1 MRPKYVVGMPALFAY
16 APPWAW
22 ASACGALALIYFL
35 AWPRRK
41 AEGLPRGLRRFAI
54 RWFHGLVWV
63 LLGTSLALHAVQDDD
78 HQARGVAK
86 VLAVLALAVYAAFVL
101 AAYGPRK
108 EPAGDA
114 VTGPRAR

>member
-1 MRPKYVVGMPALFAY
+1 MLGPMPALFAY

-41 AEGLPRGLRRFAI
+41 AQGLPRGLRRFAI

-63 LLGTSLALHAVQDDD
+63 LLGVSLALHAVQDDD
-78 HQARGVAK
+78 QLARRAAK
-86 VLAVLALAVYAAFVL
+86 LLAVLALVVYAAFVL
-101 AAYGPRK
+101 AAYGPRPK
-108 EPAGDA
+108 QADSDP

>member
-1 MRPKYVVGMPALFAY
+1 MPALFAY

-22 ASACGALALIYFL
+22 ASACGLLAVLYFL

-41 AEGLPRGLRRFAI
+41 AVGLPRGPRRFAV

-63 LLGTSLALHAVQDDD
+63 LLGVSLWLHAVNDEGNF
-78 HQARGVAK
+78 ARTAAK
-86 VLAVLALAVYAAFVL
+86 GLAVLALVVYVAFVL
-101 AAYGPRK
+101 AAYGPR
-108 EPAGDA
+108 PAEARSEDG

>member
-1 MRPKYVVGMPALFAY
+1 MVGGMPALFAY

-22 ASACGALALIYFL
+22 ASACGVLAVLYFI

-41 AEGLPRGLRRFAI
+41 AEGMAPGPRRFAV

-63 LLGTSLALHAVQDDD
+63 LLGVSLALHSVRDEDDL
-78 HQARGVAK
+78 ARTSAK
-86 VLAVLALAVYAAFVL
+86 ALAVVALLVYAVFVF
-101 AAYGPRK
+101 AAYGPRS
-108 EPAGDA
+108 EAAREDDG

>member
-1 MRPKYVVGMPALFAY
+1 MFMPMPALFSY

-41 AEGLPRGLRRFAI
+41 AEGLRRGPRRFVI

-63 LLGTSLALHAVQDDD
+63 LLGVSLALHAVQDDD
-78 HQARGVAK
+78 QLARRGAK
-86 VLAVLALAVYAAFVL
+86 VLAVLALIVYAVFVL
-101 AAYGPRK
+101 AAYGPRPK
-108 EPAGDA
+108 ETDGDA

>member
-1 MRPKYVVGMPALFAY
+1 MPALFAY

-22 ASACGALALIYFL
+22 ACACGLLAVLYFL

-41 AEGLPRGLRRFAI
+41 AEGLPRGPRRFAV

-63 LLGTSLALHAVQDDD
+63 LLGVSLALHSVRDEDDL
-78 HQARGVAK
+78 ARTAAK
-86 VLAVLALAVYAAFVL
+86 ALAVLALLVYGAFVF
-101 AAYGPRK
+101 AAYGPRRP
-108 EPAGDA
+108 EPAPSDET